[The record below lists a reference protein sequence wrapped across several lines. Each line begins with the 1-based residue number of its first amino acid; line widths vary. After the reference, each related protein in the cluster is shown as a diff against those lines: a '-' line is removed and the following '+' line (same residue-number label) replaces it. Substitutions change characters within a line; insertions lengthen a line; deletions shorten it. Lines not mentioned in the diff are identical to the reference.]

1 MTVRCSR
8 SQPQHLL
15 FLAPLIA
22 AELICMK
29 ALRSNLE
36 AYAAEAA
43 VKDAV
48 TQQVQAG
55 LDVSDLQG
63 QLQDDSKLQVQS
75 LHIKERA

>member
-1 MTVRCSR
+1 
-8 SQPQHLL
+8 
-15 FLAPLIA
+15 
-22 AELICMK
+22 MK

-48 TQQVQAG
+48 TQQAQAG